1 MLAFPQN
8 NDPNSN
14 EVIISVK
21 TLARSLFTSKET
33 NPPHGRGTVSGRR
46 GAVACCNSAI
56 ARRRRRP
63 RERGGFHRSHGF
75 FSGRAERGG
84 LESLAKAEAAVAA
97 NWEKDACAR
106 GEGATV
112 LLL

>member
-1 MLAFPQN
+1 LL
-8 NDPNSN
+8 DVDDDRESE
-14 EVIISVK
+14 EV
-21 TLARSLFTSKET
+21 F
-33 NPPHGRGTVSGRR
+33 
-46 GAVACCNSAI
+46 I
-56 ARRRRRP
+56 AAMV
-63 RERGGFHRSHGF
+63 F

-97 NWEKDACAR
+97 NWEREACAR